1 MRRLRRLKRRARG
14 GLTISVFLLIVGLT
28 LPITS
33 TTRLELFPPKL
44 VRVKATQSEKNHNRD
59 LALAYAQAGYGY
71 RARERACLL
80 ALWDKESRWDHYARN
95 FRSTAYGIAQLL
107 SETSREPAIQIL
119 HGLRYIQHR
128 YSNSACKALKFH
140 DTRGWY

>member
-1 MRRLRRLKRRARG
+1 M
-14 GLTISVFLLIVGLT
+14 
-28 LPITS
+28 PITS

-80 ALWDKESRWDHYARN
+80 ALWTRESRFDHLADNRK
-95 FRSTAYGIAQLL
+95 STAFGIAQLL
-107 SETSREPAIQIL
+107 GETSRDPAIQAL
-119 HGLRYIQHR
+119 HGLRYIEHR
-128 YSNSACKALKFH
+128 YGKRGACKALKFH